1 MTADG
6 VIIEG
11 FLPGME
17 KSPGIGEFVTG
28 ITYGEVIRGDPLSLI
43 TVGSWIIGAV
53 GIGARIM
60 DGTVRVLPA
69 AAPVGNLPD
78 GNHLA
83 AVPAGSL
90 PDGNRPVVDQAA
102 WINPEEVPAE
112 RVSPVA
118 ALVAGPVGRVDR
130 VMVPAG
136 ITAWGRSPA
145 SPAPDRI
152 HGTRYTVSKR

>member
-1 MTADG
+1 
-6 VIIEG
+6 
-11 FLPGME
+11 
-17 KSPGIGEFVTG
+17 
-28 ITYGEVIRGDPLSLI
+28 
-43 TVGSWIIGAV
+43 
-53 GIGARIM
+53 M
-60 DGTVRVLPA
+60 DGTVRVLLVADPA
-69 AAPVGNLPD
+69 ENLPD
-78 GNHLA
+78 GNRLTADPAENLPDGNRPA
-83 AVPAGSL
+83 AGPAVSL

-102 WINPEEVPAE
+102 WINPGEVQAE

-152 HGTRYTVSKR
+152 HGTLYPVSKR